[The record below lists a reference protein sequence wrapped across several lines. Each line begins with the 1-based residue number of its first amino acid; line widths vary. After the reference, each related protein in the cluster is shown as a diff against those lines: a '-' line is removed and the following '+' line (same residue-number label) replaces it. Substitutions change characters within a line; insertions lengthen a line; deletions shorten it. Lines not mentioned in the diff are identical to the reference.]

1 MPCTRSCCTSASR
14 LSDNCAPRL
23 TTLIAVVA
31 TASQMVHYGGQ
42 YIDHGTTD
50 ISDTSGISDG
60 GGPFLLYACI
70 TFAVVW
76 LIIVAMLRY
85 RKMKVYLMGAP
96 TGNATGQFAGQR
108 PLNLDHASRSLS
120 ARPRAVLVHF
130 LHAALVRTKPW
141 PAPRDCRLHQGSRT
155 RWSSRSSY
163 EAPRI
168 PRHLR
173 RQSCPASWGALSVS
187 RSSASGP
194 QQKWVATKSR
204 TRSHGR
210 R

>member
-108 PLNLDHASRSLS
+108 PSTLTTRHAPCLR
-120 ARPRAVLVHF
+120 ARAQF
-130 LHAALVRTKPW
+130 LYIFCMQPW
-141 PAPRDCRLHQGSRT
+141 CVQN
-155 RWSSRSSY
+155 
-163 EAPRI
+163 
-168 PRHLR
+168 
-173 RQSCPASWGALSVS
+173 
-187 RSSASGP
+187 
-194 QQKWVATKSR
+194 
-204 TRSHGR
+204 HGR
-210 R
+210 RHVTVDCTRVLERDGVLDRATKRRGYQDTCEGNHVQQVGARCQ